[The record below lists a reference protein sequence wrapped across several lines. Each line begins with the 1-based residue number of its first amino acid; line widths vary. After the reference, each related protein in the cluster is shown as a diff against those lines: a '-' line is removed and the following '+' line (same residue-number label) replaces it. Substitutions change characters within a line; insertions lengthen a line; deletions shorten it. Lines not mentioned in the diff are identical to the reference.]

1 MTIRLATLADTESL
15 AELSAIT
22 MREAFGPPHNPIDV
36 VDAYIAEHLVLSR
49 LQQELVD
56 RRSTFLLMNTPE
68 GEAIG
73 YAKLRR
79 HAPPRRMPERRAIE
93 IQRIYLRQSQ
103 TSQGMGRL
111 LIDHCLKRATQE
123 GYKAAWLGVWERN
136 ERAIA
141 FYHKIGFVPFGWH
154 YFQFGPDRQRDIWM
168 SKLL

>member
-1 MTIRLATLADTESL
+1 MIIRPATLADTESL
-15 AELSAIT
+15 AELSAST

-56 RRSTFLLMNTPE
+56 RRSTFLLMETPE
-68 GEAIG
+68 GDSIG

-79 HAPPRRMPERRAIE
+79 HAPPRRMTERRAIE

-103 TSQGMGRL
+103 TGQGTGRL
-111 LIDHCLKRATQE
+111 LMDYCLEKAKQE
-123 GYKAAWLGVWERN
+123 GHMAVWLGVWERN
-136 ERAIA
+136 ERALA
-141 FYHKIGFVPFGWH
+141 FYHKIGFIPFGWH